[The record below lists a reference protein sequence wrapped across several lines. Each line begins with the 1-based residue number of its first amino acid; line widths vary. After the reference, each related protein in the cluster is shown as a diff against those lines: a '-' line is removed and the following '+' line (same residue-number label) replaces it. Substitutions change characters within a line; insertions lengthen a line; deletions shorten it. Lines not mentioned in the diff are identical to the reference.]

1 MGRARD
7 YTRRLMFEIDEET
20 THGDGMRRSQLE
32 LTPQVL
38 AGRYELRALLGT
50 GGMGSVYRV
59 FDLELE
65 EVVALKMIRRDLL
78 GRAEV
83 VERFRREVRLARRVT
98 NRHVAR
104 VFDIGG
110 AAGERF
116 FTMEFVAGRSLGA
129 TMDHARMPVAEV
141 LRIARDVALGLA
153 AAHAVGVVHRDLKP
167 DNVIVAQ
174 DGRAV
179 ITDFG
184 IARSLELPPS
194 EDSLSGSWLGT
205 PVYLSPE
212 LVVGGVAD
220 ERSDLFALGVMLFE
234 ALTGRLPWE
243 GTDFE
248 TVAARLEKPA
258 LDPRDFNAAVPAE
271 FALTMLECMA
281 RMPEDRPSSAERV
294 AAVFASCAESFK
306 DPALRATL
314 PMIAP
319 PKASSFAVHLP
330 PPSIAKAASGFRTV
344 AVLPFEDAGNEQAG
358 YLSDGVTEALILAL
372 GRAPSLSV
380 RPRGRVLP
388 FRKTGLLP
396 LELGHRLD
404 AEALV
409 FGAVVSDTE
418 LARVGLRVIDSSE
431 GFLLWSGHFE
441 RPIDQLFPLIHEL
454 AAAVTTVLS
463 SGRPAQS
470 LDCTAQEGLTELL
483 LQARHAYH
491 SFWERDATRAVA
503 LFEQALRLAPED
515 PRVIAGHAL
524 ACLRLSYF
532 TGDALNRVRAAV
544 AHADKVA
551 PTLPETQLARA
562 SLLVQESKPV
572 AAALELLRA
581 LEQAPD
587 LAEANWLLG
596 RLLLESDAVELAARR
611 LEWALAIEPALSLA
625 RRDLARAH
633 ALLGQ
638 WQEVEQVAAS
648 EPDATQAGP
657 WLDRARYAMWKRD
670 PALARQHLSALPS
683 STGLASDGPL
693 EIARALLAMVA
704 ESRSPFHE
712 PALHDFV
719 LKAQGTPRRGAFAAQ
734 IEAELHAYAG
744 SRADALRAVKAAV
757 HAGLTDLAW
766 LERCP
771 LLSELR
777 EDEGFIRARLE
788 VGLVAGPVREAIL
801 K

>member
-1 MGRARD
+1 VE
-7 YTRRLMFEIDEET
+7 FEIDEET
-20 THGDGMRRSQLE
+20 THGDGVRRSQLE
-32 LTPQVL
+32 LSPQLV

-59 FDLELE
+59 FDRELE

-78 GRAEV
+78 GKAEM
-83 VERFRREVRLARRVT
+83 VERFRREVRLSRRVT
-98 NRHVAR
+98 HRNVAR

-116 FTMEFVAGRSLGA
+116 FTMEFVAGRSLGSA
-129 TMDHARMPVAEV
+129 LEQARLPVGEV
-141 LRIARDVALGLA
+141 LRIGRDLALGLA

-212 LVVGGVAD
+212 VVVGGVAD

-234 ALTGRLPWE
+234 ALTGRLPWD

-248 TVAARLEKPA
+248 TVAARLELPA
-258 LDPRDFNAAVPAE
+258 MDPRDFNAVVPVECAR
-271 FALTMLECMA
+271 ALLECMA
-281 RMPEDRPSSAERV
+281 RMPEDRPGSAERI
-294 AAVFASCAESFK
+294 AAVFATCADSFK
-306 DPALRATL
+306 DPSLRATL
-314 PMIAP
+314 PMIASP
-319 PKASSFAVHLP
+319 TSSGFAVERP
-330 PPSIAKAASGFRTV
+330 PPSIAKAVSGFRTV

-358 YLSDGVTEALILAL
+358 YLSEGVTEALILAL
-372 GRAPSLSV
+372 GRAPSLAV

-409 FGAVVSDTE
+409 FGAVVSDTA
-418 LARVGLRVIDSSE
+418 LARVGLRVIDSNE

-454 AAAVTTVLS
+454 AAAVTNVLS
-463 SGRPAQS
+463 SGRPAPCVES
-470 LDCTAQEGLTELL
+470 NAAGLTELL
-483 LQARHAYH
+483 LQARYAYH
-491 SFWERDATRAVA
+491 SFWERDSTRAVA
-503 LFEQALRLAPED
+503 FFEQALQLAPED

-524 ACLRLSYF
+524 ACLRLSFF
-532 TGDALNRVRAAV
+532 TGDALDQVRAAV

-551 PTLPETQLARA
+551 PNLPETLLARA

-572 AAALELLRA
+572 AAVLELLRA

-611 LEWALAIEPALSLA
+611 LEWALAIEPALTVA

-648 EPDATQAGP
+648 EPDATQVGP

-670 PALARQHLSALPS
+670 PALARLHLSALPS
-683 STGLASDGPL
+683 PTGATDGPL

-704 ESRSPFHE
+704 EARSPFHE

-719 LKAQGTPRRGAFAAQ
+719 LKARGTPRRGAFAAQ
-734 IEAELHAYAG
+734 IEAELHAFGGA
-744 SRADALRAVKAAV
+744 REDALRAIKAAL
-757 HAGLTDLAW
+757 HAGLTDLSW

-771 LLSELR
+771 LFNDLR
-777 EDEGFIRARLE
+777 EDEAFQRARLE
-788 VGLVAGPVREAIL
+788 VGLVAAPVREAIVGA
-801 K
+801 